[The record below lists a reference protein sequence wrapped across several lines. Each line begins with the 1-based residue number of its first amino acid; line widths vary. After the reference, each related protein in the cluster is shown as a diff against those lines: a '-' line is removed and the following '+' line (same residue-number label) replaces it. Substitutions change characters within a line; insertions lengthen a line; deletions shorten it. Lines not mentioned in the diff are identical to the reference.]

1 VPAIEIRP
9 RRATELVD
17 AGFQLVRRYYAQL
30 ITVAAIA
37 MAPTVIL
44 RVVMRDTLSDPKV
57 MAAHPG
63 ALFVSFFVGL
73 VFTTVA
79 DAVLVVAVSDG
90 YLNGSIDL
98 ADATRRGAGRVVQVF
113 VASILRWFT
122 FVFLGVISAVLI
134 PLFAKLGIGW
144 LLVVI
149 MPVALFAAFYFVLRT
164 FAVQQA
170 VLIERK
176 GVIASFTRTWALSE
190 NCGAHI
196 FFTLCLLFLLYI
208 VIYGVVIGVAAMVV
222 SRWISEVIGS
232 LAAVAIYPILATVV
246 TLLYY
251 DLRVR
256 KEGFD
261 LEVMSR
267 ELGTEGGAP
276 GSAPLPA
283 V

>member
-1 VPAIEIRP
+1 MPAIEIRP

-44 RVVMRDTLSDPKV
+44 RVVMRDTLSDPTV
-57 MAAHPG
+57 MTAHPG
-63 ALFVSFFVGL
+63 ALAISFLVGL

-90 YLNGSIDL
+90 YLNGVIDL
-98 ADATRRGAGRVVQVF
+98 ADATRRGAGRVFQVF
-113 VASILRWFT
+113 VASILRWLGFA
-122 FVFLGVISAVLI
+122 FLGVFSAVLV
-134 PLFAKLGIGW
+134 PLLAKMGIGW
-144 LLVVI
+144 ILLI
-149 MPVALFAAFYFVLRT
+149 LMPLALWFAFYFVLRT

-170 VLIERK
+170 VLIDRK
-176 GVIASFTRTWALSE
+176 GVIESFTRSWALSE

-208 VIYGVVIGVAAMVV
+208 VIYGVVSGIALWLT

-267 ELGTEGGAP
+267 ELGTEGSAP

-283 V
+283 A